1 MTIVSTTP
9 STPDPVDPGPPVV
22 PDDPRGLRLV
32 SVLASGLPTELGT
45 GTAPAVY
52 TVPAVFSR
60 QVTHE
65 ERLRIED
72 PATARLLVER
82 TGADPA
88 LALVVEDRRLL
99 IQNTTLTQ
107 LESGLAVALGKMLA
121 SLGEQ
126 LHSEQEHRAAEADAR
141 QAAEVARFDLVS
153 RQAARIRFDAPTA
166 PGTGG
171 DSSTD
176 TA

>member
-1 MTIVSTTP
+1 MATMPTE
-9 STPDPVDPGPPVV
+9 PDVVDPAPTVV
-22 PDDPRGLRLV
+22 PDDPRALHLV
-32 SVLASGLPTELGT
+32 SVLASGLPKELGT

-99 IQNTTLTQ
+99 IQHTTLTQ
-107 LESGLAVALGKMLA
+107 LENGLSAAIGKMLA

-126 LHSEQEHRAAEADAR
+126 LHTEQEHREAEAGAR
-141 QAAEVARFDLVS
+141 QAAEEARFDLVS
-153 RQAARIRFDAPTA
+153 RQAARIRFDAPTTY
-166 PGTGG
+166 GTGG
-171 DSSTD
+171 DRSADPT
-176 TA
+176 